1 MTIEAKVVADSISPE
16 GVRLTTLQLKYPRFI
31 HSELMTHRVFSRNA
45 SSSRAIPILT
55 MLRNTVADMAEP
67 VMWGSNNPGMQ
78 SKAPLTGFRLWI
90 ARRLWR
96 VAGWVA
102 AGFAYGLH
110 LAGAHKQIANRI
122 VEPWSHISVVVT
134 STDWVNW
141 FALRDHP
148 DADPTIN
155 LLAKKM
161 RLAMGQSTPKK
172 LAHGEWHLP
181 YVTMTTHLDAAAYA
195 EAGHGSI
202 WDLLIKASV
211 ARCARVSYL
220 THDRK
225 EPSLMADI
233 KLYDRLVVSKP
244 VHASPT
250 EHQATP
256 DKLWSR
262 NRWAHPAEHGNFFG
276 WRQHRKQI
284 EGETAYDR

>member
-1 MTIEAKVVADSISPE
+1 MTIEAKVIADSISPQ
-16 GVRLTTLQLKYPRFI
+16 GIRLTTFQLRYPRFI

-67 VMWGSNNPGMQ
+67 VQWGSNNPGMQ
-78 SKAPLTGFRLWI
+78 SKAPLTGVRLWI

-96 VAGWVA
+96 TAGWVA

-110 LAGAHKQIANRI
+110 LAGAHKQIANRV

-134 STDWVNW
+134 STDWANW
-141 FALRDHP
+141 FALRNHR
-148 DADPTIN
+148 DADPTIRE
-155 LLAKKM
+155 LAVRM
-161 RLAMGQSTPKK
+161 SLAMGASTPTP
-172 LAHGEWHLP
+172 LEPGDWHLP
-181 YVTMTTHLDAAAYA
+181 YVNTQTYLDAASYS
-195 EAGHGSI
+195 EAGFGTVRS
-202 WDLLIKASV
+202 LLIKASV

-220 THDRK
+220 THDNK
-225 EPSLMADI
+225 EPSLDADI
-233 KLYDRLVVSKP
+233 KLYDRLVKSKP
-244 VHASPT
+244 AHASPT

-262 NRWAHPAEHGNFFG
+262 NRWGHPAEHGNFYG

-284 EGETAYDR
+284 EGEAVHDR